1 MKLFLDTNV
10 LLDVLMENRPNHMDS
25 ATILRIVEKGVATA
39 VITTQS
45 IIDASYVYS
54 QREKQSLK
62 QFIKA
67 IDTIMDIVEVE
78 AITGKNITAA
88 MRMPFNDFEDAAQI
102 ACSEMA
108 GCDIIITSDH
118 KFREYTFAPVYTP
131 KSFCKEVFV

>member
-10 LLDVLMENRPNHMDS
+10 LLDILMDFRPNHDD
-25 ATILRIVEKGVATA
+25 AAAILKIVKSGVATA
-39 VITTQS
+39 VLTTQS

-54 QREKQSLK
+54 QREKQSLI
-62 QFIKA
+62 QFINA
-67 IDTIMDIVEVE
+67 IDEIMDIVEVE
-78 AITGKNITAA
+78 AITEKNITAA

-108 GCDIIITSDH
+108 GCDTIITSDH
-118 KFREYTFAPVYTP
+118 KFKEYTFAPVYTP

>member
-10 LLDVLMENRPNHMDS
+10 LLDILMEKRPNHMDS

-39 VITTQS
+39 VLTTQS

-54 QREKQSLK
+54 QREKQSLN
-62 QFIKA
+62 QFIEA
-67 IDTIMDIVEVE
+67 IDAIMGIVEVE
-78 AITGKNITAA
+78 AITEKNISAA

-118 KFREYTFAPVYTP
+118 KFKEYTFAPVYTP
-131 KSFCKEVFV
+131 KSFCEEVFV

>member
-67 IDTIMDIVEVE
+67 IDSIMDIVEVE
-78 AITGKNITAA
+78 AIMGKNITAA